1 MKPPLDFQ
9 KFFIKNIQK
18 TQKRATPLISLF
30 HRQLPPKGE
39 AFTKAIFQT
48 KKKSELF
55 FIRQSCALP
64 PFPKGKALSRKDF
77 PFLPKKFCLLNF
89 PQARGILC
97 KAEGDFHHSDHQ
109 REEGEKIQRHHP
121 KSYGSAENAV
131 QRRHER

>member
-1 MKPPLDFQ
+1 MKPLLDFQ

-18 TQKRATPLISLF
+18 TQKRATPRISLF

-64 PFPKGKALSRKDF
+64 PFPKGKLKM
-77 PFLPKKFCLLNF
+77 LPKKFCLLNF
-89 PQARGILC
+89 PQARGRLG
-97 KAEGDFHHSDHQ
+97 KAEGKFHHYDHQ
-109 REEGEKIQRHHP
+109 REEAEKIQRHHP

>member
-18 TQKRATPLISLF
+18 TKNGLHPSSVCFTDSFPPGGSLY
-30 HRQLPPKGE
+30 
-39 AFTKAIFQT
+39 KAIFQT

-64 PFPKGKALSRKDF
+64 PSPKGKALKCCR
-77 PFLPKKFCLLNF
+77 KKFCLLNF
-89 PQARGILC
+89 PPARGRLC
-97 KAEGDFHHSDHQ
+97 KTEGKFHHYDHQ